1 MVVYNSI
8 EEWNLETSDFRKNI
22 SRNMIDM
29 RTGGDPNILLNSK
42 RTDEVTGGVRFTIDL
57 SKLNGNTLY
66 NIKKDY
72 NEVVH

>member
-1 MVVYNSI
+1 MAIYNSI

-29 RTGGDPNILLNSK
+29 RTGGDPNILINSK
-42 RTDEVTGGVRFTIDL
+42 RIDDVTGRVRLTIDL
-57 SKLNGNTLY
+57 SKLNGNSLY
-66 NIKKDY
+66 NIKKAY